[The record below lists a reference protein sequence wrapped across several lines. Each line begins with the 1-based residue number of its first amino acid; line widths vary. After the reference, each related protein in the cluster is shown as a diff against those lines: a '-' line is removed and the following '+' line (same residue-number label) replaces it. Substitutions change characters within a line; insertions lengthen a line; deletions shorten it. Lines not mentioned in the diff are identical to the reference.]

1 MKLRTLTGLEKE
13 ATCACGC
20 GQRIPANPDIR
31 VTVDMEGWPRRRY
44 IPSHAPEQ
52 PRPQGW
58 RKKEEAKPASAP
70 APAPPAPAPAGPT
83 PTPPQPQVEPTPAP
97 APKVQ
102 TSQVSSSLGPSG
114 PSITTGAVPTLAD
127 NRPWKILTVTISVG
141 DYTSIKAG
149 VADFGRE
156 NETMS
161 ELGSRLVAELTND
174 VKTELD
180 VVHQVQA
187 GKPLSVA
194 TKGAVTAPQTISP
207 AATAG
212 APAPKGVVGPEMM
225 ETRRLVS
232 MELDDVSAVRSV
244 KKRKIGNQW
253 LKAHGYESFDQVL
266 PTDLAAL
273 QQLLAQFEQVN
284 YAQDAPP
291 RSLSEPVFQA
301 ASSEAG
307 SSR

>member
-1 MKLRTLTGLEKE
+1 MKTFTGLNKE
-13 ATCACGC
+13 TPCACGC
-20 GQRIPANPDIR
+20 GQRMPANPTIQ
-31 VTVDMEGWPRRRY
+31 VVVDMDSRPWKRY
-44 IPSHAPEQ
+44 IPGHEPMPSRSYRGKAEQ
-52 PRPQGW
+52 
-58 RKKEEAKPASAP
+58 KPVSAP
-70 APAPPAPAPAGPT
+70 APTPPAPAGPA
-83 PTPPQPQVEPTPAP
+83 PTPPQPQVEPTPVP
-97 APKVQ
+97 VPKV
-102 TSQVSSSLGPSG
+102 
-114 PSITTGAVPTLAD
+114 TTGVAPTLAD

-156 NETMS
+156 NESMT

-187 GKPLSVA
+187 GKPLSVT
-194 TKGAVTAPQTISP
+194 TKGAVIAPQTLSP

-273 QQLLAQFEQVN
+273 QQLLAQFESINLAV
-284 YAQDAPP
+284 DAPQHP
-291 RSLSEPVFQA
+291 LSEPVFQA

-307 SSR
+307 ASR